1 MSTRTLPLTDSLY
14 AYLLQYSLREP
25 PLFKEL
31 REETAKLPSSACQ
44 ISPEQGQFMGLL
56 IKLLNAKKAI
66 EIGVYTGYSS
76 LCVAQALPSTGK
88 LIACDISE
96 DWTQL
101 AKHYWK
107 LAQLEN
113 KIDFRLAPAADTLEK
128 LLENNEQDSFDFIFI
143 DADKENYSLYY
154 EKSLKLLR
162 KGGIIAIDNVLWDG
176 AVADHSKQDSS
187 TCAIRALNEKV
198 LHDDRVDIS
207 LVPIADGLTL
217 ALKK

>member
-1 MSTRTLPLTDSLY
+1 
-14 AYLLQYSLREP
+14 
-25 PLFKEL
+25 
-31 REETAKLPSSACQ
+31 
-44 ISPEQGQFMGLL
+44 MGLL

-76 LCVAQALPSTGK
+76 LCIAQALPSTGK

-113 KIDFRLAPAADTLEK
+113 KIDLRLAPAADTLDK

-154 EKSLKLLR
+154 EKSLALLR
-162 KGGIIAIDNVLWDG
+162 KGGMIAIDNVLWDG
-176 AVADHSKQDSS
+176 AVADHSKQDNS

-198 LHDDRVDIS
+198 FHDKRVDIS